1 MNTSENMTV
10 LAVPCE
16 QPIVLNQKQAE
27 EVLGKIKSKRTSK
40 KDKDKLEQ
48 DVKALFTKP
57 DKNE

>member
-1 MNTSENMTV
+1 MSSSENTTV

-27 EVLGKIKSKRTSK
+27 EILGKIKKKHTSK

-48 DVKALFTKP
+48 DVKVLFTKP
-57 DKNE
+57 DKK